1 LKIRFFRKSVQAIF
15 SIFKKFKKLKTMKK
29 ASIKM
34 LTLNKKSV
42 SNLQADAVSGGF
54 DRRTL
59 TFFNGICQC
68 PAPSRDTASW
78 CRCK

>member
-1 LKIRFFRKSVQAIF
+1 
-15 SIFKKFKKLKTMKK
+15 MKK